1 MAEGRIRVEVA
12 YALPERQAL
21 VSVEVPAGSSMVD
34 AVVASRIA
42 EQFPGQIDPQTA
54 AMGIF
59 GRIEANPRAR
69 TLQDGDRVE
78 IYRPLQIDPKDSRK
92 ERTRRV
98 KEQRAG

>member
-21 VSVEVPAGSSMVD
+21 VSVEVPEGSTMVD

-42 EQFPGQIDPQTA
+42 EQFPGQIDPQNQ

-59 GRIEANPRAR
+59 GKIEANPRGR
-69 TLQDGDRVE
+69 VLQDGDRVE

-92 ERTRRV
+92 ERTKRV